1 MSPGNVEI
9 VRRVFDAFNRRDVAA
24 FLELLDPDVEWV
36 PILAVLE
43 GRVYRGH
50 ADVRRWIE
58 DLATD
63 WELFEVHPEELDDL
77 GDRVLVSG
85 HWRARGR
92 ASGVELDNQP
102 GTWLYE
108 IRGGKVVSMLTFTDR
123 DEALEAAGLKE

>member
-1 MSPGNVEI
+1 MSLGNVEI
-9 VRRVFDAFNRRDVAA
+9 VRRVFDAFNRRDIAA

-63 WELFEVHPEELDDL
+63 WEFFEVHPEELDDL

-108 IRGGKVVSMLTFTDR
+108 IRDGKVVSMLTFTDR
-123 DEALEAAGLKE
+123 DEALEAAGLEQ